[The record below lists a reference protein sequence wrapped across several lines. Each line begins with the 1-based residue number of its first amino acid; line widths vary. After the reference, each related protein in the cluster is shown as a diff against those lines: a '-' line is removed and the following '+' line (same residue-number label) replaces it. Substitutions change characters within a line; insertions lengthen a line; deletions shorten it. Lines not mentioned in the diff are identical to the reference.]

1 MQHRSL
7 RRMIAAIALG
17 TIAPTLLGTSAMG
30 TDAPTGSCPDGT
42 VTVVV
47 DFTDLGGR
55 IEIGSATDW
64 STGTA
69 ALTSAGFA
77 DTRDASG
84 MICAIDSLP
93 EPCPAE
99 FTGSW
104 WTYWSAE
111 NDDAWQFAAEGPDT
125 TEPAA
130 GGIEGWR
137 YHDGTAGPGI
147 TPADAAELPAT
158 VTADGAVA
166 PPADALPVWGP
177 WVFGL
182 LGLAA
187 VGALAAV
194 AIRQRRGT
202 AHGPYGQD

>member
-1 MQHRSL
+1 
-7 RRMIAAIALG
+7 MIAAIALG
-17 TIAPTLLGTSAMG
+17 TIASTLLGTSAMG
-30 TDAPTGSCPDGT
+30 ADAPTGPCPDGT
-42 VTVVV
+42 GTVVV

-55 IEIGSATDW
+55 IEIGCATDW

-93 EPCPAE
+93 DPCPAE

-104 WTYWSAE
+104 WSYWYGE
-111 NDDAWQFAAEGPDT
+111 DDSWRAWMEGSDTAAPGQ
-125 TEPAA
+125 

-137 YHDGTAGPGI
+137 YSDGTAGPGI
-147 TPADAAELPAT
+147 TPAEAAELPAT

-194 AIRQRRGT
+194 AIRQLRGT
-202 AHGPYGQD
+202 AHGPHGQD